1 MPTYGQLVV
10 QSGQYAGRL
19 FPLDRPLITLGRSPE
34 NDLLLRGVAVSA
46 RHADLRAE
54 DAANPALLTGLD
66 SAAGTFLDSVR
77 LLPHQPR
84 LLTHGSRLRIG
95 EHSLVYQDL
104 RCAARAP
111 SDAAGETP
119 DQPSL
124 TETIVPDDAGDQT
137 AALPAIGLK
146 PPLEPN
152 EADAPPD
159 DSKMRGYLQYL
170 PVIFQEN
177 SFLSRFLQIFE
188 HIWEPLEQRQDQMA
202 LYFDPRTCPAR
213 FLLWMAEWFGLRLHD
228 GWSEARL
235 RALLAE
241 GIEMHRWFGT
251 RYGLERMIETC
262 AGVKAEITEPPRQPF
277 VFHLKLTPM
286 PKDDD
291 LEFVRT
297 LIRDFKP
304 AHTDCVLLEDK

>member
-1 MPTYGQLVV
+1 MTGGQLIV
-10 QSGQYAGRL
+10 QSGQYAGRI
-19 FPLDRPLITLGRSPE
+19 FPLDRPLITVGRSPE
-34 NDLLLRGVAVSA
+34 NDLVFRGAAVSA
-46 RHADLRAE
+46 RHAELRVE
-54 DAANPALLTGLD
+54 GDARLALFTDLD
-66 SAAGTFLDSVR
+66 SATGTFVDRVR

-84 LLTHGSRLRIG
+84 LLTHGARLRIG

-104 RCAARAP
+104 RYAARP
-111 SDAAGETP
+111 VMDAAGETP
-119 DQPSL
+119 APLSQ
-124 TETIVPDDAGDQT
+124 TKANAPDSGAEPKVAQRSAG
-137 AALPAIGLK
+137 LNPPLK
-146 PPLEPN
+146 PS
-152 EADAPPD
+152 EAETPPD
-159 DSKMRGYLQYL
+159 ASKMRSYLQYL
-170 PVIFQEN
+170 PVIFHEN

-188 HIWEPLEQRQDQMA
+188 LIWEPLEQRQDLIA

-213 FLLWMAEWFGLRLHD
+213 FLVWMAEWFGLHLRE

-262 AGVKAEITEPPRQPF
+262 AGVRAEITEAPRQPF

-291 LEFVRT
+291 LEFIRA

-304 AHTDCVLLEDK
+304 AHADCVLLEDK